1 MTLKGTVEIEE
12 YDYRKDLE
20 LAFVD
25 YLDEDER
32 TSEKFRKCV
41 RDRLE
46 EEFTSDIIIDEDT
59 VTQVVED
66 AKRFIRE
73 TLKTI

>member
-32 TSEKFRKCV
+32 TPEKFKKCV
-41 RDRLE
+41 KDRLE

-59 VTQVVED
+59 IAQAVED

>member
-1 MTLKGTVEIEE
+1 MVLKGTVEIE
-12 YDYRKDLE
+12 DKAYRRDLE

-32 TSEKFRKCV
+32 TLDEFRKCV

-46 EEFTSDIIIDEDT
+46 EDFTSDIIMDEET
-59 VTQVVED
+59 ITQAVED